1 MELLVVTLA
10 HIIAGRDADILA
22 RMRQIADTIRNA
34 PGLVTSHMYKG
45 REQDGYYFIL
55 TTWEDAESWQ
65 KAQEQY
71 YPRQHLLATA
81 DLLLSPPEQWLMY
94 YQWGYSRPAKQPIIS
109 AAHIT
114 TLRPD
119 QARLAQREWITSFK
133 KQTTTPTLAFAFLAQ
148 EIDRDAT
155 APFRPI
161 KPQLDDAKGEENA
174 VYYQG
179 TTLLNFLSWASE
191 REREEFYQD
200 PNYQSVRKLLDSL
213 AVTRIVPL
221 EQVF

>member
-10 HIIAGRDADILA
+10 HIITGRDTDILA
-22 RMRQIADTIRNA
+22 RIRQIADTIRNA
-34 PGLVTSHMYKG
+34 PGLVTSQIYKG

-55 TTWEDAESWQ
+55 TTWEDLESWYKTQ
-65 KAQEQY
+65 DRYDPK
-71 YPRQHLLATA
+71 QHLLATA
-81 DLLLSPPEQWLMY
+81 DLLLSTPEQWLMHY
-94 YQWGYSRPAKQPIIS
+94 RWGYSRPAKQPIIS

-119 QARLAQREWITSFK
+119 QARLAQREWITSLK
-133 KQTTTPTLAFAFLAQ
+133 KQITKPTLAFAFLAQ

-161 KPQLDDAKGEENA
+161 KPQRDDTKAEEN
-174 VYYQG
+174 VIYYQG

-191 REREEFYQD
+191 RECKEFYQD
-200 PNYQSVRKLLDSL
+200 PNYQSIRKLLESMT
-213 AVTRIVPL
+213 ATRIIPL
-221 EQVF
+221 EQV

>member
-10 HIIAGRDADILA
+10 HIITGRDTDILA
-22 RMRQIADTIRNA
+22 RIRQIADTIRNA
-34 PGLVTSHMYKG
+34 PGLVTSQIYKG

-55 TTWEDAESWQ
+55 TTWEDLESWYKTQ
-65 KAQEQY
+65 DRYDPK
-71 YPRQHLLATA
+71 QHLLATA
-81 DLLLSPPEQWLMY
+81 DLLLSTPEQWLMY

-119 QARLAQREWITSFK
+119 QARLAQREWITSLK
-133 KQTTTPTLAFAFLAQ
+133 KQITKPTLAFAFLAQ

-161 KPQLDDAKGEENA
+161 KPQRDDTKAEEN
-174 VYYQG
+174 VIYYQG

-191 REREEFYQD
+191 RECKEFYQD
-200 PNYQSVRKLLDSL
+200 PNYQSIRKLLESMT
-213 AVTRIVPL
+213 ATRIIPL
-221 EQVF
+221 EQV

>member
-22 RMRQIADTIRNA
+22 RIRQIADTVRNA
-34 PGLVTSHMYKG
+34 PGLITSHMYKG
-45 REQDGYYFIL
+45 REQDNYYFML

-65 KAQEQY
+65 KAQERHD
-71 YPRQHLLATA
+71 PRQHLLATA
-81 DLLLSPPEQWLMY
+81 DLLVSSPEQWLMH
-94 YQWGYSRPAKQPIIS
+94 YQWGYSRPAKQPLVS

-119 QARLAQREWITSFK
+119 QARLAQREWITGLR
-133 KQTTTPTLAFAFLAQ
+133 KQTTKPTLAFAFLAQ

-155 APFRPI
+155 APFRAI
-161 KPQLDDAKGEENA
+161 KPLRAGEKVDEKF

-191 REREEFYQD
+191 TEREAFYMD
-200 PNYQSVRKLLDSL
+200 PHYQSIKKLLESL
-213 AVTRIVPL
+213 AVTRILPL
-221 EQVF
+221 EHV

>member
-22 RMRQIADTIRNA
+22 RIRQIADTVRNA
-34 PGLVTSHMYKG
+34 PGLVTSHMYRG
-45 REQDGYYFIL
+45 REQDSYYFML

-65 KAQEQY
+65 KAQERY
-71 YPRQHLLATA
+71 DPRQHLLATA
-81 DLLLSPPEQWLMY
+81 DLLVSPPEQWLMH
-94 YQWGYSRPAKQPIIS
+94 YQWGYSRPAKQPIVS

-119 QARLAQREWITSFK
+119 QARLAQREWITGLR
-133 KQTTTPTLAFAFLAQ
+133 KQTTKPTLAFAFLAQ

-155 APFRPI
+155 APFHTVKTQRPE
-161 KPQLDDAKGEENA
+161 ARAEEKF

-191 REREEFYQD
+191 TEREEFYRD
-200 PNYQSVRKLLDSL
+200 PHYQSVKKLLQSL
-213 AVTRIVPL
+213 AVTRILP
-221 EQVF
+221 